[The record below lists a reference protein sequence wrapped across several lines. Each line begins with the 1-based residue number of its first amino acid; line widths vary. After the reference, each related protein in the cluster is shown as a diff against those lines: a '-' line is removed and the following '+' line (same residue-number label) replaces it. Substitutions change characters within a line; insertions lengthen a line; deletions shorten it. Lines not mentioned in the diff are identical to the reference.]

1 MNWIKQKKDLSKLNL
16 ILSLIGV
23 LLILLPV
30 IMIVLFGY
38 FSTSDPD
45 MMFLIGMILII
56 CSIPMIIIV
65 FMLYTGVIVSSIMML
80 RQRVKPVN
88 NSIALTISIIGIIAC
103 IAGTYWYIVTG
114 IGLVDTISR
123 LG

>member
-23 LLILLPV
+23 MLILIPF
-30 IMIVLFGY
+30 IMIGFIDF
-38 FSTSDPD
+38 FSNSEPD
-45 MMFLIGMILII
+45 MMFLIGTILIT
-56 CSIPMIIIV
+56 CSIPMIIVV
-65 FMLYTGVIVSSIMML
+65 FMLYTAVIISSVFMLRQKIKPASNTIALVISIVGVIV
-80 RQRVKPVN
+80 
-88 NSIALTISIIGIIAC
+88 C
-103 IAGTYWYIVTG
+103 IVGTYWYIVTG